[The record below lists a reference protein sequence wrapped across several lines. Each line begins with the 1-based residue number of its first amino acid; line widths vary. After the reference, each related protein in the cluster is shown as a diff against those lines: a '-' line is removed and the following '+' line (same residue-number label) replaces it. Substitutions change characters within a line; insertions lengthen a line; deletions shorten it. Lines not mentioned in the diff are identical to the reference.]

1 MKTNTIITIG
11 REFGSAGR
19 EIGYKV
25 AEAFDIRLYDKELLA
40 RAAKESGICEEIFE
54 SHDEKPTNSFLYSLV
69 MDTYSMG
76 YSGNT
81 YTDMPINHK
90 VFLAQFDAIKK
101 IADEGPCILVGRCAD
116 YALES
121 YKNVVSVFI
130 HADLNARIRRI
141 ARIYDL
147 TDAKAK
153 EMILKTDK
161 KRASYYN
168 YYTNKKWSEAESY
181 ELCLTSS
188 ELGVEGTAK
197 AIIDYVKLKES
208 IRKSENI
215 YRDRG
220 IRSGHPEIFPVTMA

>member
-1 MKTNTIITIG
+1 MKTSTIITIG

-25 AEAFDIRLYDKELLA
+25 AEAFDIKLYDKEMLA

-54 SHDEKPTNSFLYSLV
+54 THDEKPTNSFLYSLV

-130 HADLNARIRRI
+130 HADLEARIRRI

-153 EMILKTDK
+153 DMIIKTDK
-161 KRASYYN
+161 KRSSYYN
-168 YYTNKKWSEAESY
+168 YYTNKKWSDAESY

-188 ELGVEGTAK
+188 ELGIEGTAK
-197 AIIDYVKLKES
+197 AIIDYVQLKES
-208 IRKSENI
+208 IEKDKRKI
-215 YRDRG
+215 
-220 IRSGHPEIFPVTMA
+220 

>member
-11 REFGSAGR
+11 REYGSAGR

-25 AEAFDIRLYDKELLA
+25 AEAFDIKLYDKEMLA
-40 RAAKESGICEEIFE
+40 RAAKESGICEEIFQ

-76 YSGNT
+76 YSGNS

-121 YKNVVSVFI
+121 YPNVVSVFI
-130 HADLNARIRRI
+130 HADMQSRIRRI
-141 ARIYDL
+141 ARLYDL

-153 EMILKTDK
+153 DLIVKTDK
-161 KRASYYN
+161 TRASYYN
-168 YYTNKKWSEAESY
+168 YYTNKKWSDAESY

-188 ELGVEGTAK
+188 ELGIEGTAQ
-197 AIIDYVKLKES
+197 AIIDYVNLKEKIGKES
-208 IRKSENI
+208 RKI
-215 YRDRG
+215 
-220 IRSGHPEIFPVTMA
+220 

>member
-25 AEAFDIRLYDKELLA
+25 AEAFGIKLYDKEMLA

-101 IADEGPCILVGRCAD
+101 IANEGPCILVGRCAD

-121 YKNVVSVFI
+121 YSNVVSVFI
-130 HADLNARIRRI
+130 HADMDARIRRI
-141 ARIYDL
+141 ARIYDV

-153 EMILKTDK
+153 DMIIKTDK

-168 YYTNKKWSEAESY
+168 YYTNKKWSNADSY
-181 ELCLTSS
+181 ELCLNSS
-188 ELGVEGTAK
+188 ELGIEGTAK
-197 AIIDYVKLKES
+197 IIEEYVTLKEK
-208 IRKSENI
+208 IKKEDRKL
-215 YRDRG
+215 
-220 IRSGHPEIFPVTMA
+220 

>member
-25 AEAFDIRLYDKELLA
+25 AKEFGIKLYDKEMLA

-54 SHDEKPTNSFLYSLV
+54 SHDEKPTSSFLYSLV

-90 VFLAQFDAIKK
+90 VFLAQFNAIKE
-101 IADEGPCILVGRCAD
+101 IAKEGPCVMVGRCAD
-116 YALES
+116 YALAE
-121 YKNVVSVFI
+121 NPNLVSVFV
-130 HADLNARIRRI
+130 HAPLESRIRRI
-141 ARIYDL
+141 AAKYDL
-147 TDAKAK
+147 TDSKAK
-153 EMILKTDK
+153 DSILKTDK

-168 YYTNKKWSEAESY
+168 YYSNKKWGDAASYQLCIDSSACGIEGSVEAI
-181 ELCLTSS
+181 LNF
-188 ELGVEGTAK
+188 V
-197 AIIDYVKLKES
+197 AIKEAAAS
-208 IRKSENI
+208 KK
-215 YRDRG
+215 
-220 IRSGHPEIFPVTMA
+220 

>member
-25 AEAFDIRLYDKELLA
+25 AEAFDIKLYDKEMLA

-54 SHDEKPTNSFLYSLV
+54 THDEKPTNSFLYSLV

-130 HADLNARIRRI
+130 NADLEARIRRI

-153 EMILKTDK
+153 DMIIKTDK
-161 KRASYYN
+161 KRSSYYN
-168 YYTNKKWSEAESY
+168 YYTNKKWSDAESY

-188 ELGVEGTAK
+188 ELGIEGTAK
-197 AIIDYVKLKES
+197 AIIDYVQLKES
-208 IRKSENI
+208 IEKDKRKI
-215 YRDRG
+215 
-220 IRSGHPEIFPVTMA
+220 

>member
-1 MKTNTIITIG
+1 MKTSTIITIG

-25 AEAFDIRLYDKELLA
+25 AETFDIKLYDKEMLA
-40 RAAKESGICEEIFE
+40 RAAKESGICEEIFH

-76 YSGNT
+76 YSGST

-130 HADLNARIRRI
+130 HADMQARIRRI
-141 ARIYDL
+141 ARIYNL

-153 EMILKTDK
+153 DMIVKTDK

-168 YYTNKKWSEAESY
+168 YYTNKKWSDAESY

-188 ELGVEGTAK
+188 ELGINGTAK
-197 AIIDYVKLKES
+197 AIIDYVKLKELS
-208 IRKSENI
+208 LIHI
-215 YRDRG
+215 
-220 IRSGHPEIFPVTMA
+220 